1 MSGPSGTGIAFC
13 NITPRG
19 KKPGRVGFTFS
30 VLPGWV
36 LLYYGIMGGFPVK
49 NNIKRVYVEKK
60 KGFDIEAN
68 HLFKDLKENLRLK
81 GLTDVRILNV
91 YDIQN
96 ISEEEFKRAI
106 KTIFSEPNV
115 DNVYENSFPIESN
128 NSFFRVEYLPGQYDQ
143 RADSASQCLEI
154 LIGENDYLV
163 KTSKVI
169 VLQGE
174 VSEIELSKVKK
185 YYINPVE
192 IREVSLEDFTFDMEC
207 EVPTKVETITG
218 FIEKGEKEIEC
229 LVNDLGFAMD
239 KEDLLFCQEYFK
251 NVEKRDPTI
260 TELKVID
267 TYWSD
272 HCRHTTF
279 MTKIENVE
287 FEEGHYKKIFE
298 EAFYEYIKSRKF
310 VYGDREKPICLMDMG
325 TIVKKEMREKGLLE
339 DLEESEEIN
348 ACSIEIDVDVNG
360 KNEKWLLMFKN
371 ETHNHPTEIEPFGGA
386 ATCLGGAIRDPLS
399 GRSYVYQA
407 MRITGSGDPREK
419 IENTLPGKLPQRK
432 ITLGAMA
439 GYSSYGNQI
448 GIPTGYLREIY
459 DEGYVAKR
467 MEVGAVIGASP
478 RENVVRKVPKAGDIV
493 LLVGGRTG
501 RDGLGG
507 AVGASKRHDEKS
519 LLTCGSEVQ
528 KGNALAERKIQRLFR
543 NPEVSKMIKR
553 CNDFGAG
560 GVSVAIGE
568 LADGLYIDLD
578 KVPKKYEGLDGTE
591 IALSESQ
598 ERMAILIDR
607 DDLEKFRKYTR
618 EENIELTVVAEVK
631 EEKRLKMVWQGDTIV
646 DISRE
651 FLNTNG
657 ARKKTS
663 VLVKQ
668 PQSGNYLNAIPK
680 EVKKNIDDI
689 KVAWIKNMTGLNT
702 GSQKGLVERFD
713 NSIGRG
719 TVLMPFGGKYKLT
732 PIDGMVG
739 KIPVMEGETDTCSI
753 MTYGYEP
760 KLAKWSPF
768 HGGMYAVIES
778 IAKVVA
784 MGGDFRKIRLTFQEY
799 FEKLGQD
806 STIWGKPFSALLG
819 AYLVQKRLNIPSIG
833 GKDSMSGTFNELSVP
848 PTLIS
853 FAVDVASAEKVVSP
867 EFKKEGSFVV
877 MIPIN
882 IDQDGMP
889 DFDMMER
896 NYTKLYELINEKKI
910 LAASTVKYGGI
921 GRSISEMCFGNKI
934 GFSFNGK
941 IEPEELFIS
950 KYGSLIVEINKEEK
964 IKDLLAGIQYE
975 VLGVTGED
983 YIEVNGEK
991 IGLDELINEWEKP
1004 LEKVFPIK
1012 EDIEG
1017 SPTNIIYNKGQVARS
1032 RGRIAK
1038 PRVLIPAFPGTN
1050 CEYDTKKAF
1059 EEAGGEADIF
1069 VFRNLTSA
1077 DIEYSVK
1084 EMARRIN
1091 QSQIVAIPGG
1101 FSAGDEPDGSGKF
1114 IATVFRNP
1122 YIKEAVMNMLK
1133 NRDGLMLGICNG
1145 FQALIK
1151 LGLVPYGE
1159 IRDMEEDS
1167 PTLTFNKTGHHAS
1180 TMVMTKVVSNLS
1192 PWFSNAK
1199 VGDIYTIPIS
1209 HGEGRF
1215 IALSEEMKKLQDN
1228 GQIATQYVDYEGKP
1242 SYDGFFNPNGS
1253 MEAVEA
1259 ITSPDG
1265 RILGKMAH
1273 SERIGKNICKNIPGL
1288 KEQKIFE
1295 AGINYFL

>member
-1 MSGPSGTGIAFC
+1 MS
-13 NITPRG
+13 
-19 KKPGRVGFTFS
+19 V
-30 VLPGWV
+30 
-36 LLYYGIMGGFPVK
+36 
-49 NNIKRVYVEKK
+49 KRVYVEKK
-60 KGFDIEAN
+60 PGFDIQAIKLMKEFKEDLGAN
-68 HLFKDLKENLRLK
+68 GISK
-81 GLTDVRILNV
+81 VRILNR
-91 YDIQN
+91 YDVEN
-96 ISEEEFKRAI
+96 ISEEDYKKA
-106 KTIFSEPNV
+106 KTSIFSEPPV
-115 DNVYENSFPIESN
+115 DFIYEEEMPIKGNEKV
-128 NSFFRVEYLPGQYDQ
+128 FAVELLPGQYDQ
-143 RADSASQCLEI
+143 RADSCIQCIQLLSGAERP
-154 LIGENDYLV
+154 LLN
-163 KTSKVI
+163 SAMVI
-169 VLQGE
+169 V
-174 VSEIELSKVKK
+174 IEGNITDADFKRIKSFF
-185 YYINPVE
+185 INPVE
-192 IREVSLEDFTFDMEC
+192 SREANLGKPSTLYVEQPYPED
-207 EVPTKVETITG
+207 VQIIKG
-218 FIEKGEKEIEC
+218 FISMNTEELEKMWEK
-229 LVNDLGFAMD
+229 NGFAMSMQ
-239 KEDLLFCQEYFK
+239 DLVFCRDYFK
-251 NVEKRDPTI
+251 NTEKRDPTI
-260 TELKVID
+260 TEIRVID

-279 MTKIENVE
+279 LTEIEDVSFDNGLVCAKIQEVYQSYLDTRKKVYTNKN
-287 FEEGHYKKIFE
+287 KKIT
-298 EAFYEYIKSRKF
+298 
-310 VYGDREKPICLMDMG
+310 LMDIATLAM
-325 TIVKKEMREKGLLE
+325 KEMKRTGKLN
-339 DLEESEEIN
+339 DLDESDEIN
-348 ACSIEIDVDVNG
+348 ACSIVVDVDVDG
-360 KNEKWLLMFKN
+360 KTEPYLVMFKN

-407 MRITGSGDPREK
+407 MRVTGCADPRKPISE
-419 IENTLPGKLPQRK
+419 TLPGKLPQRV
-432 ITLGAMA
+432 ITTTAA
-439 GYSSYGNQI
+439 RGYSSYGNQI
-448 GIPTGYLREIY
+448 GLATGQVQEIY
-459 DEGYVAKR
+459 HDDYVAKR
-467 MEVGAVIGASP
+467 MELGAVIAAAP
-478 RENVVRKVPKAGDIV
+478 KENVVREKPVAGDIII
-493 LLVGGRTG
+493 LLGGRTG
-501 RDGLGG
+501 RDGCGG
-507 AVGASKRHDEKS
+507 ATGSSKEHTEESLISCGA
-519 LLTCGSEVQ
+519 EVQ
-528 KGNALAERKIQRLFR
+528 KGNPPTERKIQRLFR
-543 NPEVSKMIKR
+543 KPEVSRLIKR

-568 LADGLYIDLD
+568 LADSLEIDLD
-578 KVPKKYEGLDGTE
+578 AVPKKYQGLDGTE
-591 IALSESQ
+591 LAISESQ
-598 ERMAILIDR
+598 ERMAVVVGKQDAQRFID
-607 DDLEKFRKYTR
+607 LSQ
-618 EENIELTVVAEVK
+618 EENLEATIVAEVTDSN
-631 EEKRLKMVWQGDTIV
+631 RLIMKWRGTEIV
-646 DISRE
+646 NISRE

-657 ARKKTS
+657 IQQKISIEVSEPEKVSDSLSTKAVKDLKAEWIENLKK
-663 VLVKQ
+663 
-668 PQSGNYLNAIPK
+668 LN
-680 EVKKNIDDI
+680 VC
-689 KVAWIKNMTGLNT
+689 
-702 GSQKGLVERFD
+702 SQRGLVEMFD
-713 NSIGRG
+713 SSIGAA
-719 TVLMPFGGKYKLT
+719 TVLMPFGGKNQLT
-732 PIDGMVG
+732 PAEGMAA
-739 KIPVMEGETDTCSI
+739 KIPVMNGNTTTGTL
-753 MTYGYEP
+753 MTFGFNPEIS
-760 KLAKWSPF
+760 KWSPF

-806 STIWGKPFSALLG
+806 SERWGKPFSALLG

-877 MIPIN
+877 LIPLD
-882 IDQDGMP
+882 IDKDGMP

-896 NYTKLYELINEKKI
+896 NYTKIYELINEKKI

-991 IGLDELINEWEKP
+991 ISLDELIDEWEKP

-1017 SPTNIIYNKGQVARS
+1017 NPTSILYNKGQVARPK
-1032 RGRIAK
+1032 GRIVK

-1059 EEAGGEADIF
+1059 ENAGGETDIF
-1069 VFRNLTSA
+1069 VFRNLASA
-1077 DIEYSVK
+1077 DIEYSIK
-1084 EMARRIN
+1084 EMAKRIN
-1091 QSQIVAIPGG
+1091 ESQIVAIPGG

-1133 NRDGLMLGICNG
+1133 NRDGLMIGICNG

-1159 IRDMEEDS
+1159 IRDIEEDS
-1167 PTLTFNKTGHHAS
+1167 PTLTFNKMGRHAS

-1215 IALSEEMKKLQDN
+1215 IALSEEMKKLQEN

-1242 SYDGFFNPNGS
+1242 SYDGLFNPNGS

-1288 KEQKIFE
+1288 KEQRIFE